1 MNKITDNISIVLPVF
16 NEEAGILDTIDV
28 LENFITN
35 QLPRYELIFVDDGSQ
50 DTSVQL
56 IQQAQENYD
65 NIRLVQFSRNFGHQL
80 AITAGIRYA
89 TGDAVVV
96 MDADLQ
102 DPPAVI
108 PEMIDKWHDGYDV
121 VYGKRLSRDGE
132 SWFKKVTAKA
142 FYRILHAMTSVDM
155 PVDTGDFRLMDKK
168 VVAELKTMDETEPF
182 VRGMVSWVGFKQTDV
197 SYERQERNAGVTK
210 YPLKKMLR
218 LATDG
223 LTSFSDLPL
232 KLTNWL
238 GGLAIAIGFG
248 YGLVSL
254 FTGFSTL
261 QFAVTAMFLL
271 TGLIM
276 VSLGIIGV
284 YLYRMFES
292 SRQRPLYIV
301 ARTTGFPSNRAVTPR
316 QATMTF
322 QQPTLQRHAN

>member
-50 DTSVQL
+50 DTSAQL

-132 SWFKKVTAKA
+132 SWFKK
-142 FYRILHAMTSVDM
+142 S
-155 PVDTGDFRLMDKK
+155 
-168 VVAELKTMDETEPF
+168 
-182 VRGMVSWVGFKQTDV
+182 
-197 SYERQERNAGVTK
+197 
-210 YPLKKMLR
+210 
-218 LATDG
+218 DG
-223 LTSFSDLPL
+223 
-232 KLTNWL
+232 
-238 GGLAIAIGFG
+238 
-248 YGLVSL
+248 
-254 FTGFSTL
+254 
-261 QFAVTAMFLL
+261 
-271 TGLIM
+271 
-276 VSLGIIGV
+276 
-284 YLYRMFES
+284 
-292 SRQRPLYIV
+292 
-301 ARTTGFPSNRAVTPR
+301 
-316 QATMTF
+316 
-322 QQPTLQRHAN
+322 